1 MVNDKRLQ
9 HLLSR
14 LSPDD
19 LEVHHKVAQNKNLS
33 FCEDDFSDVSLFEL
47 DLETRELVT
56 TVATNHII
64 N

>member
-1 MVNDKRLQ
+1 MIRG
-9 HLLSR
+9 
-14 LSPDD
+14 
-19 LEVHHKVAQNKNLS
+19 AQNKNLS

-47 DLETRELVT
+47 DLETRELAT